1 MGSNPTPGTL
11 DPVTGLSRR
20 QLIALAMILPLGIAA
35 STVATAVS
43 ENVDE
48 ACPDESYECAALKP
62 GEPVIIGLVGASE
75 PSLDW
80 PLREAVEQ
88 GIGRTLIAG
97 HAVLVDLRLP
107 GCSAE
112 EASQDV
118 RELASDPSD
127 EPPATVVVGAHCRE
141 AAVPMAQLLSDTGTT
156 LVSLDDAG
164 PVPTDPAYH
173 LTAHRLD
180 LSGDAAGVQGIGLAS
195 QLRDVIA
202 GHLASVLEG
211 VALAIERVA
220 IEDGDDL
227 LIPRTPLRDQLVRQG
242 FSPAT

>member
-1 MGSNPTPGTL
+1 M

-20 QLIALAMILPLGIAA
+20 QQIGLAVLVPLGIVA

-48 ACPDESYECAALKP
+48 ACPDQSYECAALEP
-62 GEPVIIGLVGASE
+62 GEPVIVGLVAASE
-75 PSLDW
+75 TSAGW
-80 PLREAVEQ
+80 PLREAIER
-88 GIGRTLIAG
+88 GIGNTVIEG
-97 HAVLVDLRLP
+97 HRVQVDLRFP
-107 GCSAE
+107 GCDP
-112 EASQDV
+112 EAASEDV
-118 RELASDPSD
+118 RELASDPPD

-141 AAVPMAQLLSDTGTT
+141 AAIPMAQILSDTGTT
-156 LVSLDDAG
+156 LVSLDDVG

-211 VALAIERVA
+211 VTLAIERVA

-242 FSPAT
+242 FSPAS